1 MYARVCV
8 HARVR
13 TRVLTCTLYHR
24 WLRGAL
30 PVHSEDHD
38 RSATVKTPSQ
48 RTKRAA
54 PFVHL
59 PSSSHPELLS
69 VLGLFSSSFSLLF
82 SSSFL
87 RSARTESGRREAKG
101 KPSGSKPRLWTSLKS
116 CHKCTVRRHAREQL
130 ADNQGRWGFARE
142 RARVA

>member
-1 MYARVCV
+1 MYMCVCHVCVRMCVCEREKEREREVYARVCV

-24 WLRGAL
+24 WLHGVL

-48 RTKRAA
+48 WTKRAA

-69 VLGLFSSSFSLLF
+69 VLGLFFFLFFFLLLLF
-82 SSSFL
+82 CGVH
-87 RSARTESGRREAKG
+87 ARCPDE
-101 KPSGSKPRLWTSLKS
+101 
-116 CHKCTVRRHAREQL
+116 VRRKASLQTQSHVF
-130 ADNQGRWGFARE
+130 GRL
-142 RARVA
+142 

>member
-24 WLRGAL
+24 WLHGAL
-30 PVHSEDHD
+30 PVHSENYD
-38 RSATVKTPSQ
+38 RSATVKNTEPTNQKSRPSCSPSQ
-48 RTKRAA
+48 LLTSRALVCFG
-54 PFVHL
+54 PFL
-59 PSSSHPELLS
+59 N
-69 VLGLFSSSFSLLF
+69 LFFNL
-82 SSSFL
+82 FL
-87 RSARTESGRREAKG
+87 RSAHTESRRREAKG

-130 ADNQGRWGFARE
+130 AANQGRWGFARE